1 MRQHSGTLASND
13 LYVNLLQ
20 SFDIHLRARNRSER
34 TNETYIDSTTQ
45 FLEFAIDRDL
55 PSQPTQWTRSHV
67 GGFMAFLMEERGLKS
82 STANNRYRGLQ
93 AFFRWLEDEGDIPY
107 SPMGE
112 YTNSKGFKVRRMQP
126 PKIDTTPPEVLKAD
140 DLEKLLGTCL
150 KGKTDVDRRD
160 AAIISLFIDT
170 GCRLA
175 ELSNLTV
182 DDVDVINNLV
192 WVVGKGNIP
201 RPLRIGAKCAQD
213 INRYLRVRKQRGWGP
228 DTKALWLGSG
238 GRQSKTPAMTFSG
251 IRRVIYRRA
260 AQANL
265 GKVYPHQ
272 LRHSWAHDQM
282 ASHELSDGEIMQ
294 LAGWKSRV
302 MLQRYAAS
310 AAQERALEAAKRNSL
325 RDRL

>member
-67 GGFMAFLMEERGLKS
+67 EGFMAFLMEERGLKS

-112 YTNSKGFKVRRMQP
+112 YTNSKGLKVRRMQP
-126 PKIDTTPPEVLKAD
+126 PKIDTTAPEVLKAD

-182 DDVDVINNLV
+182 DDVDVTILV
-192 WVVGKGNIP
+192 HVAHITGTQEAVCSHCLCRRVRALPVACGNI
-201 RPLRIGAKCAQD
+201 RPLDADLATLADRQLGFAAVERQD
-213 INRYLRVRKQRGWGP
+213 
-228 DTKALWLGSG
+228 
-238 GRQSKTPAMTFSG
+238 
-251 IRRVIYRRA
+251 
-260 AQANL
+260 ANL
-265 GKVYPHQ
+265 RA
-272 LRHSWAHDQM
+272 RHRHTA
-282 ASHELSDGEIMQ
+282 
-294 LAGWKSRV
+294 
-302 MLQRYAAS
+302 
-310 AAQERALEAAKRNSL
+310 
-325 RDRL
+325 

>member
-67 GGFMAFLMEERGLKS
+67 EGFMAFLMEERGLKS

-126 PKIDTTPPEVLKAD
+126 PKIDTTAPDVLKAD

-150 KGKTDVDRRD
+150 KGKT
-160 AAIISLFIDT
+160 AA
-170 GCRLA
+170 
-175 ELSNLTV
+175 
-182 DDVDVINNLV
+182 
-192 WVVGKGNIP
+192 
-201 RPLRIGAKCAQD
+201 
-213 INRYLRVRKQRGWGP
+213 
-228 DTKALWLGSG
+228 
-238 GRQSKTPAMTFSG
+238 GRTCTFPASPT
-251 IRRVIYRRA
+251 R
-260 AQANL
+260 
-265 GKVYPHQ
+265 
-272 LRHSWAHDQM
+272 
-282 ASHELSDGEIMQ
+282 
-294 LAGWKSRV
+294 
-302 MLQRYAAS
+302 
-310 AAQERALEAAKRNSL
+310 
-325 RDRL
+325 